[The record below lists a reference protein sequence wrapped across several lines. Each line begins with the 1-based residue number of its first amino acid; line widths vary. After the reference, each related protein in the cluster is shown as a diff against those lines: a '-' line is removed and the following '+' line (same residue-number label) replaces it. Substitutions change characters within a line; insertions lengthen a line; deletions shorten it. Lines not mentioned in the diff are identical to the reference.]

1 MNAQVD
7 DNLKAQC
14 ALVAATCGWYNL
26 RRADRGI
33 TQLYASHLASS
44 GLQPTQFSLLT
55 VCEVAGDVPITALA
69 NTLVMDR
76 TTLAR
81 NLKPLERQGLVQ
93 VAVGDDQGDRR
104 VRIVRLTEKG
114 REALRQALPL
124 WEEAQAQVVG
134 ALGEERLRHALQ
146 EVAALEAVALRRE
159 P

>member
-1 MNAQVD
+1 
-7 DNLKAQC
+7 
-14 ALVAATCGWYNL
+14 
-26 RRADRGI
+26 
-33 TQLYASHLASS
+33 
-44 GLQPTQFSLLT
+44 
-55 VCEVAGDVPITALA
+55 
-69 NTLVMDR
+69 MDR

-81 NLKPLERQGLVQ
+81 NLKPLQRQGLVQ
-93 VAVGDDQGDRR
+93 VEVGDDQGDRR